1 MSTYKKLNR
10 QDVFVSDYTARK
22 SWQASGSLVDS
33 YGIQILR
40 SLSDSTAPKP
50 YPNDLFRG
58 EHQTLLHSSINH
70 LYYADSTGSTFYGS
84 RDLAQQSTLTLE
96 GTRQLGEQATVLSI
110 PRDVY
115 GTHIQPNSLV
125 ISPDLQGSSSL
136 YIEDQYVT
144 DHVTGKNEYIENLA
158 SLLGGTFVGDE
169 DYLVSESSY
178 IVESEAGT
186 SPGQYVDIDMNQQRP
201 EIIDDGEGA
210 LIFSGSE
217 LYYTKPREVIGDVI
231 YNQGQVIITKK
242 EVGSSYIPYI
252 TPYISWK
259 SNQPIYTYNVHC
271 KVKDSELNFTY
282 NPSAV
287 TGSYG
292 QLQDNVKDSNFTP
305 FVTTIGLYNDANELI
320 AVAKTGRPIP
330 KTKNT
335 DMTFVV
341 KLDL

>member
-1 MSTYKKLNR
+1 MSAYKKLNR

-22 SWQASGSLVDS
+22 SWQASGSLVDG
-33 YGIQILR
+33 YGIQVLR
-40 SLSDSTAPKP
+40 ALSDSISPQQ
-50 YPNDLFRG
+50 YPNDTFRG

-84 RDLAQQSTLTLE
+84 RDLAAQSTLTLE
-96 GTRQLGEQATVLSI
+96 GTRQLGEYAAIFSI

-115 GTHIQPNSLV
+115 GTHIQPNTFTL
-125 ISPDLQGSSSL
+125 SPDLKGSSSL
-136 YIEDQYVT
+136 YLEDQYVT
-144 DHVTGKNEYIENLA
+144 DHITGKNEYIENIA
-158 SLLGGTFVGDE
+158 SLFGGTFVGDE
-169 DYLVSESSY
+169 DYLISESAY
-178 IVESEAGT
+178 VDETTE
-186 SPGQYVDIDMNQQRP
+186 GQYIDIDMDQQRP

-217 LYYTKPREVIGDVI
+217 LYYTKPREVIGDII
-231 YNQGQVIITKK
+231 YNQGQVIITKQG
-242 EVGSSYIPYI
+242 VGSSYIPYI
-252 TPYISWK
+252 SPYIAWK

-287 TGSYG
+287 TGSNG
-292 QLQDNVKDSNFTP
+292 QLQSNVTGDSFTP
-305 FVTTIGLYNDANELI
+305 YITTVGLYNDANELI

-335 DMTFVV
+335 DMTFVI

>member
-1 MSTYKKLNR
+1 MGAYKKLNR

-22 SWQASGSLVDS
+22 SWEASGSLVDD
-33 YGIQILR
+33 YNVRVLR
-40 SLSDSTAPKP
+40 ALSSSVATNQ

-58 EHQTLLHSSINH
+58 EHETLLHRSLDH
-70 LYYADSTGSTFYGS
+70 LYYADASASVYYGS
-84 RDLAQQSTLTLE
+84 RDLALQSTLTLE
-96 GTRQLGEQATVLSI
+96 GTRQLDSYAAIFSI

-115 GTHIQPNSLV
+115 GTHVEPNTFVLKPYLVGTGSKYIQ
-125 ISPDLQGSSSL
+125 DF
-136 YIEDQYVT
+136 YVT
-144 DHVTGKNEYIENLA
+144 DHVTGKNEYTQDLS
-158 SLLGGTFVGDE
+158 SLLGSSFVGSG
-169 DYLVSESSY
+169 DYIVSESSY
-178 IVESEAGT
+178 VTESAEGT
-186 SPGQYVDIDMNQQRP
+186 TPGQYVDIDKNQQRS

-217 LYYTKPREVIGDVI
+217 LYYTKPRQVIGDII
-231 YNQGQVIITKK
+231 YNQGQVVITNQSI
-242 EVGSSYIPYI
+242 GSMYIPYLNPQI
-252 TPYISWK
+252 AWK

-271 KVKDSELNFTY
+271 KVKDSEMNFTY

-292 QLQDNVKDSNFTP
+292 QLQNNVTGSSFTP
-305 FVTTIGLYNDANELI
+305 YVTTVGLYNDANELI